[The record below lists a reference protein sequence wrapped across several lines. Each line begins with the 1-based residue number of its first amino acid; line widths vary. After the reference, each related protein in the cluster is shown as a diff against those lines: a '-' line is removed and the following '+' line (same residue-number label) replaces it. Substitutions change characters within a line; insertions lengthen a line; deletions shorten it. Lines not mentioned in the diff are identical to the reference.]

1 MYIKHLKTQPFSQI
15 ITPSQI
21 EITSSPNHYNL
32 NDFGQMFRVLLES
45 FLEAVEADDDD
56 AGFFH
61 SSENILFK

>member
-1 MYIKHLKTQPFSQI
+1 M
-15 ITPSQI
+15 TPSQI
-21 EITSSPNHYNL
+21 KITNSPDHDNL
-32 NDFGQMFRVLLES
+32 NNFGQMFRVLLEG